1 MFDIL
6 LRNGRVASEDGT
18 RECSIA
24 ITDGRVAALAEHGDS
39 LAAREII
46 DAASQLIL
54 PGLVDSHVHF
64 REPGLT
70 HKEDFATGT
79 LAAAAGGVTTVMVM
93 PTDNPFTLTPDDFLA
108 KRELATGRAHV
119 DFALQAGLGPARE
132 HVATLAELGAVSF
145 EVFMCDLP
153 ADVLT
158 ANAAELMLALSAVRE
173 AGGIA
178 GVTPGDDSLYRLA
191 GEIARREHDNGPRAF
206 LRSRP
211 PEAEAF
217 GVAQACV
224 AAAST
229 GGRVHLRQIST
240 ALSLSVLQG
249 LRGDNVTAEVT
260 PHNLMLD
267 EDDFLRLG
275 PVAKVAPPLRAPRDR
290 DAMQQA
296 LATGLLDV
304 VATDHAPHHPDE
316 KAAGENDIW
325 KAPGGF
331 PGVQTFL
338 PLMLRLVEQGVL
350 DYPGLV
356 RTCCGNPA
364 RLFGL
369 YPRKGAL
376 KIGSDA
382 DLVIIDPNR
391 PMTIRNADQV
401 SKARQTPFAGL
412 KLGSSPVGT
421 YLRGT
426 RVMRNGQA
434 VGAATGR
441 FVRP

>member
-1 MFDIL
+1 
-6 LRNGRVASEDGT
+6 
-18 RECSIA
+18 
-24 ITDGRVAALAEHGDS
+24 
-39 LAAREII
+39 
-46 DAASQLIL
+46 
-54 PGLVDSHVHF
+54 
-64 REPGLT
+64 
-70 HKEDFATGT
+70 
-79 LAAAAGGVTTVMVM
+79 
-93 PTDNPFTLTPDDFLA
+93 
-108 KRELATGRAHV
+108 
-119 DFALQAGLGPARE
+119 
-132 HVATLAELGAVSF
+132 
-145 EVFMCDLP
+145 
-153 ADVLT
+153 
-158 ANAAELMLALSAVRE
+158 
-173 AGGIA
+173 
-178 GVTPGDDSLYRLA
+178 LYRLA
-191 GEIARREHDNGPRAF
+191 GETARREHDNGPRAF

-229 GGRVHLRQIST
+229 GARVHLRQIST

-249 LRGDNVTAEVT
+249 LRSDNVTAEVT
-260 PHNLMLD
+260 PHNLVLD

-275 PVAKVAPPLRAPRDR
+275 PVAKVAPPLRARRDR

-316 KAAGENDIW
+316 KTAGENDIW

-382 DLVIIDPNR
+382 DLVIIAPNR

-412 KLGSSPVGT
+412 KMRSSPVCT

-426 RVMRNGQA
+426 RVMWNGQP
-434 VGAATGR
+434 VGIATGR
-441 FVRP
+441 FLRP